1 MSLTRVAAPHC
12 NIVASALQAAPRERG
27 RYAAAMPFVP
37 DDLDLIDRT
46 EEVDIETSTE
56 GGLSHRTTIWAIVD
70 GDDVFI
76 RSYRGAN
83 ARWYREA
90 TAHSSVALWVAGHRL
105 AAHAVLAAD
114 PDSIA
119 RTSAGLSRKYAS
131 DPATP
136 EMLRD
141 EVLPLTLRLDP
152 A

>member
-1 MSLTRVAAPHC
+1 VGYPSAVA
-12 NIVASALQAAPRERG
+12 
-27 RYAAAMPFVP
+27 FTD

-46 EEVDIETSTE
+46 EEVEIQTSRD
-56 GGLSHRTTIWAIVD
+56 GGAEHRTVIWAVVD
-70 GDDVFI
+70 RGDVLI
-76 RSYRGAN
+76 RSYIGPD

-90 TAHSSVALWVAGHRL
+90 TANPSVVLHVDGRALPARV
-105 AAHAVLAAD
+105 AHASD

-119 RTSAGLSRKYAS
+119 RASAAFARKYAG

-136 EMLRD
+136 RLNRA